1 MFGFMAKMHKGQNLR
16 QEEPRPGH
24 ALSGARIVEI
34 MKYFPIGGKIRY
46 YPEFRKD
53 VVLESIIIAYGINQY
68 LVYSQN
74 DIHIQQQPDGEPA
87 FLLDD
92 DWQDVPV
99 REINS
104 FCFVLP
110 EIGDMEK
117 ALDYASRVAMVKG
130 GWFMRGERFTL
141 MSLFANKGV
150 PHVDAEMRKRVLLKE
165 GYYANHSVFVLEVLP
180 DSLTHI
186 DQRQQHRLSTRIPLS
201 LYLTEDSKPYDC
213 LLVDFSECS
222 FKIQTDHHPIL
233 LSLLEKKKT
242 LIVSLDL
249 PVQMRTFILKGRILR
264 RADDHVVISI
274 VSRLVEGQFEHLDL
288 LGAIDLKASLL
299 QHPETR

>member
-1 MFGFMAKMHKGQNLR
+1 MFGFLPKINKLQKPQQGALKAH
-16 QEEPRPGH
+16 H
-24 ALSGARIVEI
+24 VLSGDRIVEI
-34 MKYFPIGGKIRY
+34 MKFFPIGSKIRY

-53 VVLESIIIAYGINQY
+53 VVLESIIIAYGMNQY

-74 DIHIQQQPDGEPA
+74 DIHIQQQVGGEPA
-87 FLLDD
+87 FLIDD
-92 DWQDVPV
+92 DWQDVPI
-99 REINS
+99 RELNS

-110 EIGDMEK
+110 EINDIEK
-117 ALDYASRVAMVKG
+117 ELDYASRVAMVKG

-186 DQRQQHRLSTRIPLS
+186 DQRQQRRLTTRIPVS
-201 LYLTEDSKPYDC
+201 LYLNMEGKPYDC

-222 FKIQTDHHPIL
+222 FKIQIDRHPVL
-233 LSLLEKKKT
+233 ATFLAKKKSI
-242 LIVSLDL
+242 IVSLDL
-249 PVQMRTFILKGRILR
+249 PAQMRTFIVKGRVLR
-264 RADDHVVISI
+264 QADDHVVISL
-274 VSRLVEGQFEHLDL
+274 VSRLVDGNFEHLDL

-299 QHPETR
+299 QHPETC